1 MKYDFDKVT
10 DRRNTASIKW
20 ETYKE
25 DVLPMWVADMDFE
38 VAEPICEAIRKRASH
53 SIYGY
58 TSPSEEYYLAMC
70 SWWKRRHDFELK
82 KEWILF
88 SPGVVPAVNMLIQA
102 FTQPGDK
109 VLIQVPVY
117 TPFFEAI
124 KNNGCQVVENP
135 LINDNGSFIIDFKDL
150 ELKLRDPR
158 VSAMVLCSPH
168 NPVGRVWTIEEL
180 TKIGELCLKYNVIV
194 ISDEIHSDL
203 VYKQYKHTP
212 FASICEEFK
221 QNSAT
226 CVAPS
231 KTFNLAG
238 LSAASVIL
246 PNKSLRQRFSNVMT
260 RNGMDLS
267 NIFGIVGTEAAY
279 KFGEEWLEELL
290 DYLKG
295 NLEYLK
301 EYVSAE
307 MPKIKVIEP
316 EGTYLVWLD
325 CSELGMKGDELF
337 KFFLKEAKISFS
349 KGSSFGKEG
358 DAFERI
364 NIACPRALLKEGL
377 KRMAQAVK
385 LLEA

>member
-1 MKYDFDKVT
+1 VKYDFDKVT
-10 DRRNTASIKW
+10 DRRNTDSIKW
-20 ETYKE
+20 KTYKE

-58 TSPSEEYYLAMC
+58 TSPSEEYYSAMC
-70 SWWKRRHDFELK
+70 CWWKKRHDFELK

-102 FTQPGDK
+102 FTQSGDK

-135 LINDNGSFIIDFKDL
+135 LINDNGSFTIDFKDL
-150 ELKLRDPR
+150 ELKLSDPR
-158 VSAMVLCSPH
+158 VSVMILCSPH

-180 TKIGELCLKYNVIV
+180 TKIGELCLKYNVLV

-203 VYKQYKHTP
+203 IYKQYKHTP

-238 LSAASVIL
+238 LSTSSVIL
-246 PNKSLRQRFSNVMT
+246 PNKSLRQRFSNVMV
-260 RNGMDLS
+260 RNGMELT
-267 NIFGIVGTEAAY
+267 NTFGIVGTQAAY
-279 KFGEEWLEELL
+279 KYGEEWLEELL
-290 DYLKG
+290 DYLNG

-301 EYVSAE
+301 EYVRTE

-325 CSELGMKGDELF
+325 CTELGMKDDELF
-337 KFFLKEAKISFS
+337 NFFLKEAKISFS
-349 KGSSFGKEG
+349 KGSIFGKEG
-358 DAFERI
+358 EAFERI
-364 NIACPRALLKEGL
+364 NIACPRTLLKKSL
-377 KRMAQAVK
+377 KRMAEAVK

>member
-1 MKYDFDKVT
+1 MRYDFDKVIDRKNT
-10 DRRNTASIKW
+10 DSIKW

-25 DVLPMWVADMDFE
+25 DVLPLWVADMDFE
-38 VAEPICEAIRKRASH
+38 VAEPICEAIRNRASH

-58 TSPSEEYYLAMC
+58 TSPGDEYYSAMF
-70 SWWKRRHDFELK
+70 SWWKNRHDFELK
-82 KEWILF
+82 KDWILF
-88 SPGVVPAVNMLIQA
+88 SPGVVPSVNMLIQA
-102 FTQPGDK
+102 FNQPGDK

-135 LINDNGSFIIDFKDL
+135 LINDNGRFLIDFEDL
-150 ELKLRDPR
+150 EMKLRDPR
-158 VSAMVLCSPH
+158 VTVMVLCSPH
-168 NPVGRVWTIEEL
+168 NPVGRVWTREEL
-180 TKIGELCLKYNVIV
+180 TRVGELCLKHNVIV

-203 VYKQYKHTP
+203 VYKEYKHIP
-212 FASICEEFK
+212 FASISEEFK

-238 LSAASVIL
+238 LSTSSVII
-246 PNKSLRQRFSNVMT
+246 PNKSHRQRFSNVMS
-260 RNGMDLS
+260 RNGMDLA
-267 NIFGIVGTEAAY
+267 NLFGIVGTEAAY
-279 KFGEEWLEELL
+279 KYGEEWLQQLL

-301 EYVSAE
+301 EYVNAE

-325 CSELGMKGDELF
+325 CTELGMKGDELF
-337 KFFLKEAKISFS
+337 KFFLKEAKVSFS
-349 KGSSFGKEG
+349 KGSIFGKEG
-358 DAFERI
+358 EAFERI
-364 NIACPRALLKEGL
+364 NIACPRSLLKEGL
-377 KRMAQAVK
+377 RRMAESIKRLDA
-385 LLEA
+385 